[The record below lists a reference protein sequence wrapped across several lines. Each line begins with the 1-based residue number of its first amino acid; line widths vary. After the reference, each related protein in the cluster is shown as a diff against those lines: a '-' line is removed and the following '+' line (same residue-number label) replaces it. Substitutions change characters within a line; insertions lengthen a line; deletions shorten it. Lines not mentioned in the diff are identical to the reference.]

1 MKKTSFLSISL
12 SLFINLAAA
21 DGDTVSLSTDS
32 LGINLDSLIRSYAQE
47 MDSIESSLHY
57 KQGKII
63 LGDGIATINVPD
75 GYRFLESEEAER
87 VLVDVWG
94 NPKDDTP
101 PLGLLV
107 RAEHG
112 VTSPDSWAYTVEYD
126 PMGYV
131 KDDDA
136 DDINYD
142 DLLKELKQDAQEANK
157 QRVQM
162 GYDPIEMI
170 GWASPPY
177 YDKDRRILHWA
188 KEVRFGEEEENTL
201 NYNVRILGRKGV
213 LVVNAISG
221 MSLIDSVKADI
232 PSLFSMI
239 EFTPGNTYLDF
250 DPDVD
255 QVAAWTIGGLVAG
268 KLLAKVGFFAIIL
281 KYLKFIAIA
290 VAGAFSFIWKR
301 IRGQKDEPAKES

>member
-12 SLFINLAAA
+12 SLFFNLAAA

-107 RAEHG
+107 RAG
-112 VTSPDSWAYTVEYD
+112 GGDLRALVVRQSLP
-126 PMGYV
+126 GYV
-131 KDDDA
+131 LGIERLDGA
-136 DDINYD
+136 E
-142 DLLKELKQDAQEANK
+142 LLTF
-157 QRVQM
+157 R
-162 GYDPIEMI
+162 P
-170 GWASPPY
+170 
-177 YDKDRRILHWA
+177 
-188 KEVRFGEEEENTL
+188 
-201 NYNVRILGRKGV
+201 GRPV
-213 LVVNAISG
+213 
-221 MSLIDSVKADI
+221 
-232 PSLFSMI
+232 PS
-239 EFTPGNTYLDF
+239 T
-250 DPDVD
+250 
-255 QVAAWTIGGLVAG
+255 A
-268 KLLAKVGFFAIIL
+268 
-281 KYLKFIAIA
+281 
-290 VAGAFSFIWKR
+290 
-301 IRGQKDEPAKES
+301 RG